1 MYNPFEYFEYY
12 RIYQRIAEI
21 LRREL
26 QETEAD
32 EDRRNQIHTELS
44 IIDQSLKTISDSI
57 DNYAPKCPPPKYS
70 EGKKMDDRAFLRCR
84 YVLGLT
90 MEETAE
96 QMHVSRDTAYR
107 IRRRIAQTALPYGTR
122 PKLRN

>member
-12 RIYQRIAEI
+12 HIYQRIAEI

-26 QETEAD
+26 QEMEVD
-32 EDRRNQIHTELS
+32 EERRTQIHTELA

-57 DNYAPKCPPPKYS
+57 DSYAPKFPPPKYNS
-70 EGKKMDDRAFLRCR
+70 AKQMADRAFLRCR

-96 QMHVSRDTAYR
+96 QMGISRDTAYR
-107 IRRRIAQTALPYGTR
+107 IRRRIAQTALPYGTIPRLR
-122 PKLRN
+122 P